1 MNAYLIPDVTLS
13 EGLTN
18 LPDASGK
25 QGITVLSVLHLYP
38 SLCGRICGKASNWAQ
53 SPEPKHRCCL
63 IMGGL
68 KFCSISGS
76 WVPFSGSQKLKCFYF
91 CHCCRK
97 KGFPRV
103 GRGAVQAEG
112 CDSTPV
118 LHLLCA
124 MHVPSTKCCGVL
136 CHLHILSPW
145 LQDLLY
151 TCERKFSPFLFSCS
165 AGTPAFSL
173 RDGSKCL
180 PPSCLWVESLGF
192 WFIVSFLPWKY

>member
-1 MNAYLIPDVTLS
+1 MNSYLIPDVTLS

-76 WVPFSGSQKLKCFYF
+76 WVPFSGSQKLKCFTSVTVVERRVFQEWEGGLFKQRAVTALQSCIYF
-91 CHCCRK
+91 VQCTCLPLNAVGFFAICTFSVLGSRTCCTLV
-97 KGFPRV
+97 KGNSLLFSSP
-103 GRGAVQAEG
+103 AVQA
-112 CDSTPV
+112 
-118 LHLLCA
+118 HQ
-124 MHVPSTKCCGVL
+124 
-136 CHLHILSPW
+136 LS
-145 LQDLLY
+145 
-151 TCERKFSPFLFSCS
+151 
-165 AGTPAFSL
+165 
-173 RDGSKCL
+173 
-180 PPSCLWVESLGF
+180 V
-192 WFIVSFLPWKY
+192 